1 MILQLKLLGTFEA
14 RIGGSERLTFPT
26 IKAKALFAYLALEQ
40 DQPHSREKLSTLFWG
55 EACEIRARANLRQAL
70 TRLRQALPASLSGC
84 VMAHNGTIQLDTHAI
99 QTDALDFEAC
109 ANDRTIESL
118 ERAAALYRGD
128 LLEGFLVPEDAFE
141 GWLRQERQRYRER
154 AIACFEAL
162 LDHYQGF
169 GASTRG
175 IEICNRLLMLDPYR
189 EPIHR
194 LLMTF
199 YADQERRGAALAQYE
214 ECRGLL
220 RDELDV
226 EPEQETTILFE
237 HIRDNSAKT
246 RYSRYPE
253 LSRPSPEAGIHRD
266 RSSRAVTNLVNR
278 SPWRGASWSKP
289 SVAVMPFDCLSG
301 DESNRFLCDG
311 MVEEI
316 ITNLARFAD
325 LHVIARNSSF
335 AYGNRK
341 PGITE
346 IGEELGVRYIV
357 EGSLQR
363 EGDSV
368 RVTAQ
373 LIEAKSGFHVWA
385 ERYDEDIAGIAGL
398 RDELTARI
406 AAVLVGRI
414 EHHQLKAIKARRPEQ
429 WQVYEC
435 WLRGMDLL
443 RKVNRANVEE
453 SRAYFERALAID
465 PDYARAYAGLAM
477 SGYKA
482 WSCLSWVSWWDLED
496 KTLGYAM
503 KALELDDEDHHVHC
517 ILGIVSLHTRDFTR
531 ARYHLDKAE
540 RINPNDARTLANAAI
555 AWGLMGEPE
564 RAVKMAE
571 LAIRLDPF
579 HPDWY
584 LAALGFAYYA
594 AKDYE
599 RAIATMEVAPNG
611 LCDTRLYLAAAHAL
625 SGHQEAARPHVDEFI
640 RYSCERLG
648 GDPETDAP
656 KYVGW
661 LIKASPYLREE
672 DSDHFLEGVRRA
684 GFPMPPGL

>member
-1 MILQLKLLGTFEA
+1 
-14 RIGGSERLTFPT
+14 
-26 IKAKALFAYLALEQ
+26 
-40 DQPHSREKLSTLFWG
+40 
-55 EACEIRARANLRQAL
+55 
-70 TRLRQALPASLSGC
+70 
-84 VMAHNGTIQLDTHAI
+84 
-99 QTDALDFEAC
+99 
-109 ANDRTIESL
+109 
-118 ERAAALYRGD
+118 
-128 LLEGFLVPEDAFE
+128 
-141 GWLRQERQRYRER
+141 
-154 AIACFEAL
+154 
-162 LDHYQGF
+162 
-169 GASTRG
+169 
-175 IEICNRLLMLDPYR
+175 
-189 EPIHR
+189 
-194 LLMTF
+194 
-199 YADQERRGAALAQYE
+199 
-214 ECRGLL
+214 
-220 RDELDV
+220 
-226 EPEQETTILFE
+226 
-237 HIRDNSAKT
+237 
-246 RYSRYPE
+246 
-253 LSRPSPEAGIHRD
+253 
-266 RSSRAVTNLVNR
+266 
-278 SPWRGASWSKP
+278 
-289 SVAVMPFDCLSG
+289 
-301 DESNRFLCDG
+301 
-311 MVEEI
+311 
-316 ITNLARFAD
+316 
-325 LHVIARNSSF
+325 
-335 AYGNRK
+335 
-341 PGITE
+341 
-346 IGEELGVRYIV
+346 
-357 EGSLQR
+357 
-363 EGDSV
+363 
-368 RVTAQ
+368 
-373 LIEAKSGFHVWA
+373 
-385 ERYDEDIAGIAGL
+385 
-398 RDELTARI
+398 
-406 AAVLVGRI
+406 
-414 EHHQLKAIKARRPEQ
+414 
-429 WQVYEC
+429 
-435 WLRGMDLL
+435 MDLL

-482 WSCLSWVSWWDLED
+482 WSCLSWVSWWNLED

-503 KALELDDEDHHVHC
+503 KALELDDEDHHIHC

-584 LAALGFAYYA
+584 LAALGFAYYV

-611 LCDTRLYLAAAHAL
+611 LCDTRLYLAAAHAQ

>member
-1 MILQLKLLGTFEA
+1 
-14 RIGGSERLTFPT
+14 
-26 IKAKALFAYLALEQ
+26 
-40 DQPHSREKLSTLFWG
+40 
-55 EACEIRARANLRQAL
+55 
-70 TRLRQALPASLSGC
+70 
-84 VMAHNGTIQLDTHAI
+84 
-99 QTDALDFEAC
+99 
-109 ANDRTIESL
+109 
-118 ERAAALYRGD
+118 
-128 LLEGFLVPEDAFE
+128 
-141 GWLRQERQRYRER
+141 
-154 AIACFEAL
+154 
-162 LDHYQGF
+162 
-169 GASTRG
+169 
-175 IEICNRLLMLDPYR
+175 
-189 EPIHR
+189 
-194 LLMTF
+194 
-199 YADQERRGAALAQYE
+199 
-214 ECRGLL
+214 
-220 RDELDV
+220 
-226 EPEQETTILFE
+226 
-237 HIRDNSAKT
+237 
-246 RYSRYPE
+246 
-253 LSRPSPEAGIHRD
+253 
-266 RSSRAVTNLVNR
+266 
-278 SPWRGASWSKP
+278 
-289 SVAVMPFDCLSG
+289 
-301 DESNRFLCDG
+301 
-311 MVEEI
+311 MVEDI
-316 ITNLARFAD
+316 STNLARVAD

-341 PGITE
+341 PGITK
-346 IGEELGVRYIV
+346 IGEERGVRYIV

-373 LIEAKSGFHVWA
+373 LIEAKSGFHLWA

-414 EHHQLKAIKARRPEQ
+414 EHHQLKAITARRPEQ

-443 RKVNRANVEE
+443 RNVNRANVAE

-482 WSCLSWVSWWDLED
+482 WSCLSWTSWWNLED
-496 KTLGYAM
+496 QALGYAM

-611 LCDTRLYLAAAHAL
+611 LCDTRLYLSAAPAQ
-625 SGHQEAARPHVDEFI
+625 SGHQKAARPPLDQFFAN
-640 RYSCERLG
+640 SCYRLG
-648 GDPETDAP
+648 GGP
-656 KYVGW
+656 
-661 LIKASPYLREE
+661 
-672 DSDHFLEGVRRA
+672 
-684 GFPMPPGL
+684 